1 MPRHPRP
8 HLRLEMGEL
17 GRVDPFQLTLEES
30 PPGSGSYLVRPPDG
44 DRALSVERAGLCLV
58 GASQAL
64 FQLSFGWL
72 QQVSPDGAACEG
84 GGAGPGEAGP
94 PVMGEMRLAVRRREA
109 RLLGA
114 LLRRH
119 IARLPQPPGW
129 MSDLCKAIDEMDEF
143 LRWQE

>member
-1 MPRHPRP
+1 MPRKPRP

-17 GRVDPFQLTLEES
+17 GRVDPFQLAVEES
-30 PPGSGSYLVRPPDG
+30 PPGSGKFLVRKPDG

-72 QQVSPDGAACEG
+72 QQVSPEEASGETAGTGAPA
-84 GGAGPGEAGP
+84 
-94 PVMGEMRLAVRRREA
+94 MGEMRLAVRRREA

-119 IARLPQPPGW
+119 IARLPQPPAW
-129 MSDLCKAIDEMDEF
+129 MADLSKALDEMDEF